1 MNVKRETI
9 SSLNHPNICT
19 LFDVGS
25 QDGIEFLVME
35 YVEGETLGARLGK
48 GPLPLDQSLK
58 YGAQV
63 ADALDKAH
71 RGGVVHRDL
80 KPGNIM
86 LTSNGAKLLDF
97 GLAKPAVGLANGL
110 TVTAAVADPMTQE
123 GMIVG
128 TFQYMSPE
136 QIEGKEVDGR
146 SDIFSFGAVLY
157 EMLTGHRAFEGK
169 SQLSVASAILEKD
182 PPPLNSSRT
191 VTPPVLDRT
200 VKKCLAK
207 NPDERWQSASDLASE
222 LQWIADKGQETS
234 AVESSAEASR
244 IPAKAAWVAA
254 CAAVL
259 LLAAAMIW
267 WRGAKSSELPMQF
280 YAAWPVSARDIA
292 VAPNGHTVAVAAY
305 SESAQKTA
313 IWIYELGSAG
323 ANILPG
329 TEGAT
334 YPFWS
339 PRVAPSPTA
348 ACSAIRTT
356 AILMDLRSTDA
367 DGFGPLPA
375 MASIFGLPSENG
387 WALSLFHK
395 RSRIAALAASTE
407 VGCSWRRQNCCW
419 RLTWLADETSGRTA
433 KVQDVSGTAA
443 ASRSNAKSSG
453 NGLCGHSAM
462 LAKGTRQ
469 GRFQRLPLLQM
480 GRSQPAQ

>member
-1 MNVKRETI
+1 MPLAPGSRFGPYEILSPLGAGGMGEVYRARDARLGREVAIKILPQAMSADFVRKQRFEREAKTI

-97 GLAKPAVGLANGL
+97 GLAKPAAGLADGL

-146 SDIFSFGAVLY
+146 SD
-157 EMLTGHRAFEGK
+157 FEGK

-191 VTPPVLDRT
+191 VTPPALDRT

-207 NPDERWQSASDLASE
+207 NPDE
-222 LQWIADKGQETS
+222 
-234 AVESSAEASR
+234 
-244 IPAKAAWVAA
+244 
-254 CAAVL
+254 
-259 LLAAAMIW
+259 
-267 WRGAKSSELPMQF
+267 
-280 YAAWPVSARDIA
+280 
-292 VAPNGHTVAVAAY
+292 
-305 SESAQKTA
+305 
-313 IWIYELGSAG
+313 
-323 ANILPG
+323 
-329 TEGAT
+329 
-334 YPFWS
+334 
-339 PRVAPSPTA
+339 
-348 ACSAIRTT
+348 
-356 AILMDLRSTDA
+356 
-367 DGFGPLPA
+367 
-375 MASIFGLPSENG
+375 
-387 WALSLFHK
+387 
-395 RSRIAALAASTE
+395 
-407 VGCSWRRQNCCW
+407 
-419 RLTWLADETSGRTA
+419 
-433 KVQDVSGTAA
+433 
-443 ASRSNAKSSG
+443 
-453 NGLCGHSAM
+453 
-462 LAKGTRQ
+462 
-469 GRFQRLPLLQM
+469 
-480 GRSQPAQ
+480 